1 MMPTVMM
8 RTLIYFRM
16 EYLRAMEKMD
26 RRTTSKERAREH
38 HRDHF
43 ARLRQDLR
51 RIGNMLQIDLDF
63 FIRNTF
69 KALFEKIIAKV

>member
-1 MMPTVMM
+1 M
-8 RTLIYFRM
+8 YFRI
-16 EYLRAMEKMD
+16 EYLRAMGEVHG
-26 RRTTSKERAREH
+26 RITSKERAREH

-63 FIRNTF
+63 FY
-69 KALFEKIIAKV
+69 KKYL

>member
-1 MMPTVMM
+1 M
-8 RTLIYFRM
+8 YFRI
-16 EYLRAMEKMD
+16 EYLRAIGEVCG
-26 RRTTSKERAREH
+26 RITSKERAREH